1 MNWTLS
7 LALNWLLKLTNHSV
21 SIRPMLRQALWTPGP
36 EENADGPFLISL
48 TDYTTHRW
56 RDVPGVMLSGLRLS
70 RAWPT
75 MQGAVG
81 LWLWSDLPRPRS
93 GSISIWTSEDD
104 LRRFVRWPVHLAIV
118 RKYRTRGTLTAS
130 SWEAEQ
136 LVKQDVMREARRR
149 LA

>member
-1 MNWTLS
+1 
-7 LALNWLLKLTNHSV
+7 
-21 SIRPMLRQALWTPGP
+21 
-36 EENADGPFLISL
+36 
-48 TDYTTHRW
+48 
-56 RDVPGVMLSGLRLS
+56 
-70 RAWPT
+70 

-118 RKYRTRGTLTAS
+118 RKYSTRGTLTAS
-130 SWEAEQ
+130 SWEAERF
-136 LVKQDVMREARRR
+136 VKQDVMREARRR